1 MSDLNYETY
10 CYGLFPLFWNVEG
23 TQVGEEVPKKAVT
36 SVRFSHILNRN
47 MLNENWQKSF
57 KYNPGFDPPWKHEAL
72 GYLDKIFTH
81 LFWIAHGVNNVR
93 PLPTSHKSS
102 YLPRWKANRS
112 QSTVLVCKK
121 SIAILKS
128 RTRNSNKPGCL
139 DAPAPN
145 EGMFSLH
152 IK

>member
-1 MSDLNYETY
+1 MSDLNHETN

-23 TQVGEEVPKKAVT
+23 TQVGEEVLKKAVT

-47 MLNENWQKSF
+47 TLNENWQKSF
-57 KYNPGFDPPWKHEAL
+57 KYITLASIHEAL
-72 GYLDKIFTH
+72 GYLDKIFIH

-93 PLPTSHKSS
+93 PMPTSHKSS